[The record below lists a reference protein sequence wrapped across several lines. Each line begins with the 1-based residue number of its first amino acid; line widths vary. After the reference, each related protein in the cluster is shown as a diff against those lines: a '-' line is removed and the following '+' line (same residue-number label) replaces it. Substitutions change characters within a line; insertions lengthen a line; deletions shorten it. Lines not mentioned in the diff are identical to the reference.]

1 MEEQKKDTTW
11 IERTKEMEE
20 DLKKIHESLQSG
32 EKGRVDVQNQVESV
46 MEKAQLLEIE
56 YER

>member
-1 MEEQKKDTTW
+1 MEAQKDSTW

-20 DLKKIHESLQSG
+20 DLKEIHERLQSG
-32 EKGRVDVQNQVESV
+32 EKGRMDVKDQVESV

>member
-1 MEEQKKDTTW
+1 MEAQKDSTW

-20 DLKKIHESLQSG
+20 DLKKIHVRLQSG
-32 EKGRVDVQNQVESV
+32 EKDRVDVKSQVKSV

>member
-1 MEEQKKDTTW
+1 MEVQKDSTW

-20 DLKKIHESLQSG
+20 DLKKIHERLQYG
-32 EKGRVDVQNQVESV
+32 EKGRVDVKNQVESV